1 MLFDT
6 QFLPILSIA
15 SNSMTT
21 IQILIAAL
29 AAVVLFLYGLQG
41 FSREVQSIGGARLQA
56 WLGRFTASRF
66 RGFLAGALTTAVV
79 QSSSATTSLT
89 VALVDSGAITFW
101 GSLGLILGANVGTT
115 ATAWLVSFKLTG
127 IGPWCIV
134 AGAIVGAMPFRLNVI
149 GKALFYFG
157 FIFFALDLIGSSLK
171 PLHQHDI
178 MFEVLALADV
188 PWRGVLMGLVLTA
201 IIQSSSV
208 TTGLAI
214 VLVQQGVLPAVA
226 AIPIVIGANVGSTF
240 TALLASMGLNTSARR
255 AAWAN
260 FTFNAL
266 GVAAYFPFLEGFSW
280 TMITW
285 FQNPSMAVAWA
296 HLLFNVSI
304 GVVVLIILKIVE
316 EPLRRRFPSLE
327 ALKETG

>member
-1 MLFDT
+1 
-6 QFLPILSIA
+6 
-15 SNSMTT
+15 MTT
-21 IQILIAAL
+21 LQILIAAL
-29 AAVVLFLYGLQG
+29 AAVVLFLHGLQG
-41 FSREVQSIGGARLQA
+41 FSQEVQAIGGARLQA
-56 WLGRFTASRF
+56 WLGRFTANRL

-134 AGAIVGAMPFRLNVI
+134 AGTLIGALPFRFHVG

-171 PLHQHDI
+171 PLHQHDL
-178 MFEVLALADV
+178 MFEILALADI
-188 PWRGVLMGLVLTA
+188 PWRGILVGLVLTA
-201 IIQSSSV
+201 LIQSSSV

-240 TALLASMGLNTSARR
+240 TALLASINLNTSARR

-266 GVAAYFPFLEGFSW
+266 GVTAYFSFLEGFSW
-280 TMITW
+280 TMVAW

-296 HLLFNVSI
+296 HLIFNFSLGVFFLLF
-304 GVVVLIILKIVE
+304 
-316 EPLRRRFPSLE
+316 LRLTERYLQRWLPDGS
-327 ALKETG
+327 